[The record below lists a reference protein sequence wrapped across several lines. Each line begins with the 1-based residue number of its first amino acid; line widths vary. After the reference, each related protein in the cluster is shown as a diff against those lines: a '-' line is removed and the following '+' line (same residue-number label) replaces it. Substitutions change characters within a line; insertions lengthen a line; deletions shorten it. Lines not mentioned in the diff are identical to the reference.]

1 MQPGFI
7 LPFGSEKKYFNKED
21 IETYGYSYNTDKA
34 REILAEAGY
43 SWNEEGKLL
52 DKKKKLVRSI
62 SIECPQGWTDWID
75 AINVIVESFA
85 EINKLLK
92 QIPTITAEDSLVE
105 AYRELNKLFMQTVP
119 LIPVMYRPTTYYQF
133 STKHWTNFPTEE
145 NPYAPPNNL
154 IVAAG
159 VSALWEI
166 VPVEQRDNQ

>member
-1 MQPGFI
+1 M
-7 LPFGSEKKYFNKED
+7 
-21 IETYGYSYNTDKA
+21 
-34 REILAEAGY
+34 
-43 SWNEEGKLL
+43 
-52 DKKKKLVRSI
+52 
-62 SIECPQGWTDWID
+62 
-75 AINVIVESFA
+75 
-85 EINKLLK
+85 

-119 LIPVMYRPTTYYQF
+119 VIPVMYRPSTYYLF